1 MAAFDWSFL
10 VVGERRIAPVLKKE
24 LWKICRLL
32 LFFVQQKLLLNFE
45 LNILLQ
51 KIILDSQIDL
61 KQTRINS
68 VMRNVAFL
76 YIFYICSLKQ
86 PPLSN
91 IQTSDC
97 EIKPL
102 STAAIVA

>member
-1 MAAFDWSFL
+1 M
-10 VVGERRIAPVLKKE
+10 VGERRIAPVLKKE

-32 LFFVQQKLLLNFE
+32 LFFVQETLNFE

-76 YIFYICSLKQ
+76 YVFVICSLKQ
-86 PPLSN
+86 PPFSN

>member
-32 LFFVQQKLLLNFE
+32 LFFVQETLNFE

>member
-1 MAAFDWSFL
+1 M
-10 VVGERRIAPVLKKE
+10 VGERRIAPVLKKE

-32 LFFVQQKLLLNFE
+32 LFFVQETLNFE

>member
-1 MAAFDWSFL
+1 M
-10 VVGERRIAPVLKKE
+10 VGERRIAPVLKKE
-24 LWKICRLL
+24 LWKLCCLL
-32 LFFVQQKLLLNFE
+32 LFFVQRKLLLIFE

-51 KIILDSQIDL
+51 QIILDSQIDL

-68 VMRNVAFL
+68 VMRNIAFL
-76 YIFYICSLKQ
+76 LIFYICSLKQ

>member
-1 MAAFDWSFL
+1 M
-10 VVGERRIAPVLKKE
+10 VGERRIAPVLKKE

-32 LFFVQQKLLLNFE
+32 LFFVQETLNFE

-68 VMRNVAFL
+68 VMRDVAFL

>member
-32 LFFVQQKLLLNFE
+32 LFFVQETLNFE

-68 VMRNVAFL
+68 VMRDVAFL

>member
-1 MAAFDWSFL
+1 M
-10 VVGERRIAPVLKKE
+10 VGERRIAPVLKKE

-32 LFFVQQKLLLNFE
+32 LFFVQETLNFE

-76 YIFYICSLKQ
+76 YIFFICSLKQ

>member
-1 MAAFDWSFL
+1 M
-10 VVGERRIAPVLKKE
+10 VGVRRIAPVLKKE

-32 LFFVQQKLLLNFE
+32 LFFVQETLNFE